1 MEENNNKRFSIKNL
15 FKSKKNIVIMVLS
28 FLLLCSMISYSN
40 SDMYNYQI
48 QIENLNKQIT
58 TLKDENASLESQISN
73 LKEEN
78 AKVLDNKQQTEE
90 DQTIAT
96 DEEKKVEPEVSS
108 TPSSTPIPT
117 PTLTPTPVPSSVT
130 TSIPT
135 PQPTSVSKSVSNSYV
150 LNTNTKK
157 FHYPSCSSVKQMKDS
172 NKRFFDG
179 TRDEVITQGYSP
191 CKRCNP

>member
-1 MEENNNKRFSIKNL
+1 MEENNNKKFSIKNL

-48 QIENLNKQIT
+48 QIENLNKQVT
-58 TLKDENASLESQISN
+58 TLKDENASLESQLSD
-73 LKEEN
+73 LKEE
-78 AKVLDNKQQTEE
+78 KVRVSDNRQQTEE
-90 DQTIAT
+90 DETITT

-108 TPSSTPIPT
+108 TPVSTPIPS
-117 PTLTPTPVPSSVT
+117 PVT
-130 TSIPT
+130 TSVPT
-135 PQPTSVSKSVSNSYV
+135 PEPTSVNKPVSNSYV